1 MIDNL
6 KTAISEND
14 IEKARRKLVN
24 ELICKDYP
32 YEVYRDAMDLAEEC
46 GVFDEHNNMKLSSDP
61 KEWDRDYLNEL
72 VDELQDNFSKERFL
86 TAYYVARKIDKY
98 EKKQRRKLDEECD
111 VLVTDSE
118 RNYLNVAKVSAIV
131 AGVTALG
138 VGLLL
143 VHKFKKK

>member
-14 IEKARRKLVN
+14 IAKARRILVN

>member
-14 IEKARRKLVN
+14 IEKARRILVN

-118 RNYLNVAKVSAIV
+118 RNYLKVAKVSAIV

>member
-14 IEKARRKLVN
+14 IEKARRILVN